1 MDHYQIGPKIV
12 ILVAFERHAS
22 GDLQSF
28 GGEFWVVADIYCL
41 DAAATLWNR
50 CHPTSRARP
59 STSSGCGPI

>member
-28 GGEFWVVADIYCL
+28 GGEF
-41 DAAATLWNR
+41 
-50 CHPTSRARP
+50 
-59 STSSGCGPI
+59 